1 MVFYIGCVII
11 GVISALLGFHI
22 YDFETKEF
30 DIFSLIIVIAVTL
43 AWGFFYKKQSE
54 G

>member
-30 DIFSLIIVIAVTL
+30 DFFSLIIVIAVTL
-43 AWGFFYKKQSE
+43 TLAFIYNNKE
-54 G
+54 